1 MKNTIQHSLLA
12 ALVLCLFAAFANNA
26 RAAAM
31 PMGKPT
37 APKFDVGGGHLV
49 FCGKTGGKIAK
60 KDFAGKTSL
69 QIEGCPGASE
79 TIITSFT
86 LEIVKGGKTTTL
98 QSNSD
103 RLTSDMVA
111 QLKTLSVGDS
121 FEFKKVWARWPNSK
135 DTYQV
140 RTEKFTVG

>member
-1 MKNTIQHSLLA
+1 MKSTIKSFLLA
-12 ALVLCLFAAFANNA
+12 ALMFGIFAAFTNNA
-26 RAAAM
+26 HAAAM
-31 PMGKPT
+31 PKYQPI
-37 APKFDVGGGHLV
+37 AVKFEVGGGHLV

-86 LEIVKGGKTTTL
+86 LEIVKGGKATALKGT
-98 QSNSD
+98 SN
-103 RLTSDMVA
+103 RLTNEMVA
-111 QLKTLSVGDS
+111 QLKALSPGDS
-121 FEFKKVWARWPNSK
+121 FEFKKMWARFPNSQ

-140 RTEKFTVG
+140 RTEKFTVV

>member
-1 MKNTIQHSLLA
+1 MKSTIKSFLLA
-12 ALVLCLFAAFANNA
+12 ALVLGIFAAFTNNA
-26 RAAAM
+26 HAAAM
-31 PMGKPT
+31 PKGKPI
-37 APKFDVGGGHLV
+37 AAKFDVGGGHLV

-86 LEIVKGGKTTTL
+86 LEIVKGGKATAL
-98 QSNSD
+98 QGTSN
-103 RLTSDMVA
+103 RLTNEMVA
-111 QLKTLSVGDS
+111 QLKALSPGDS
-121 FEFKKVWARWPNSK
+121 FEFKKMRARFPNSQ

-140 RTEKFTVG
+140 HTDKFTVA